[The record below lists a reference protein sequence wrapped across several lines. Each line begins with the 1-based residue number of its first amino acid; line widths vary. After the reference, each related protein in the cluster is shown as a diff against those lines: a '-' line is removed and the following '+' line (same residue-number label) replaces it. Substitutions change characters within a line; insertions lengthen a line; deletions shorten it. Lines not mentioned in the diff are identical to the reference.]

1 MRKSPYEFS
10 NLTLS
15 ARSSSSF
22 RTIPGEL
29 EQCRFHPEIPT
40 LIYVH
45 IAEERWKTGKVSGM
59 CIEISVKTLAG
70 SCSPLLRAMF
80 LPLLFQ
86 LNPFI
91 ALHRFGDRFFDRQTL
106 HARSAIETVH
116 AFGLMENIFGI
127 LRL

>member
-1 MRKSPYEFS
+1 MYTLRKNGGKLENVTRRFS
-10 NLTLS
+10 SIRNVL
-15 ARSSSSF
+15 
-22 RTIPGEL
+22 
-29 EQCRFHPEIPT
+29 
-40 LIYVH
+40 
-45 IAEERWKTGKVSGM
+45 
-59 CIEISVKTLAG
+59 EISVKTLAG

-106 HARSAIETVH
+106 HARSPIETVH
-116 AFGLMENIFGI
+116 PFGLMENIFGV